1 MVRSVTL
8 EEQALLK
15 VILHSLKFPLTSC
28 NGVLVGDVSDNSIR
42 IDDVVPINHTFTSLP
57 GQMELALALIQN
69 RLEEKAAKEN
79 QPLSKCCIVGY
90 YQCND
95 RREDVTLGPVEKK
108 IANKVSSLGGVEGV
122 VVMLDGS
129 ALEACVRAKENKVPV
144 LLLEK
149 TVSSQWEKR
158 IDGTLQVPCLGTSDW
173 VDTLKKKVQD
183 GAHSALVD
191 FEDHMEDIRKD
202 FVFQTII

>member
-28 NGVLVGDVSDNSIR
+28 NGILIGDVSDTSIR

-57 GQMELALALIQN
+57 GQMELALALVQN

-79 QPLSKCCIVGY
+79 QPLSTCCIVGY

-95 RREDVTLGPVEKK
+95 RREDVALGPIEKK
-108 IANKVSSLGGVEGV
+108 IANKVSTIGGAEGV
-122 VVMLDGS
+122 VLMLDGC
-129 ALEACVRAKENKVPV
+129 ALDACVTGKDIKVPV

-149 TVSSQWEKR
+149 SVSSQWEQR
-158 IDGTLQVPCLGTSDW
+158 LDGTLKVPCLDTRDW
-173 VDTLKKKVQD
+173 LDTLKKGVQN

-191 FEDHMEDIRKD
+191 FEDHMEDIRRD